1 MYGPELVEFSA
12 RPSRKIQHIAF
23 VLTAVCYLYGLS
35 VMFAVPY
42 YNWQY
47 ARENGFAKWLLWGEI
62 VPTLKGSAW
71 PYYAFQHQSKAD
83 DPTKPLSQS
92 QINTMH
98 TMAMIRALNEDQQAT
113 YISSGR
119 APGVLLTPE
128 QIARIIEL
136 DTLAFETANS
146 TDEGVLNRLYP
157 ELGTRFKD
165 HFQEGCRLAISGMKY
180 HTREDLQNS
189 KKLDQMWAEWYTT
202 NHKAIEDALNA
213 AIQ

>member
-1 MYGPELVEFSA
+1 MDGPELVEFSDK
-12 RPSRKIQHIAF
+12 PSRKIQQIAF
-23 VLTAVCYLYGLS
+23 VLIAVCYLYGLS

-71 PYYAFQHQSKAD
+71 PYYAFQHQAKAD
-83 DPTKPLSQS
+83 GPTKPLSQS

-98 TMAMIRALNEDQQAT
+98 TMTMIRALNEDQQAT
-113 YISSGR
+113 YISNGR
-119 APGVLLTPE
+119 APGVLLTQE

-136 DTLAFETANS
+136 DTLAFESANS
-146 TDEGVLNRLYP
+146 TNEGVLNRLYP
-157 ELGTRFKD
+157 ELGTRFKN
-165 HFQEGCRLAISGMKY
+165 HFQESCRLFISGMKY
-180 HTREDLQNS
+180 QSREDLQNS
-189 KKLDQMWAEWYTT
+189 KKLDHMWAEWYTT
-202 NHKAIEDALNA
+202 NHKEIEDALNA